1 MACSARLR
9 SARQWICKPCVAAS
23 DRAFERLYPYAEP
36 NQHQRN
42 VSAFY
47 GDLEARIAAIR
58 EQHALERAAA

>member
-1 MACSARLR
+1 
-9 SARQWICKPCVAAS
+9 
-23 DRAFERLYPYAEP
+23 
-36 NQHQRN
+36 